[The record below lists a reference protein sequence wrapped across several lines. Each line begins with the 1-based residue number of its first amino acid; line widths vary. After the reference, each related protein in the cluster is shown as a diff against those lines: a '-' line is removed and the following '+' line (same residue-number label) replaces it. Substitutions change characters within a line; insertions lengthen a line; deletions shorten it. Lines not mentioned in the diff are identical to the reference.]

1 MHSPSGTRPK
11 KRLACDRCHARKL
24 RCSSD
29 LDGCTRCLGDDLVCT
44 YSPAL
49 KVGRPSKAS
58 MAGREILQQTQS
70 VSDTAFYGISDGD
83 AVTADSGIS
92 MPPSP
97 PQLGDSCIAGKSPSS
112 ANLVCIAVN
121 LVSDHTALFSS
132 FDFGNTLD
140 NFNTT
145 HPFLDMPMDE
155 DLWPLATS
163 PPVSSN
169 DPNIDPRLCPTN
181 ETTNASSPLD
191 RLSSLQQELLR
202 TKLPPA
208 HARGVGTKLRPAKYT
223 EAAMRP
229 IQETLGAVTELLQQ
243 CVKGNADATDPAYI
257 TRDPQRGI
265 VIYIVSGLHAV
276 RLAGVPRCRPED
288 RSAVEIDIA
297 GDCGGLSIEASV
309 SHSEDVSV
317 QVHAFGN
324 LGIADCMSS
333 STMAEPSEDRTGTGW
348 QLPIQG
354 SGECRA
360 LPRTVLSDDRQFI
373 LAGLARGPEYH
384 GAIELGCR
392 IRSSIDPGSG
402 QIWATSPT
410 NEVADVDK
418 YVESSEAAFQS
429 YRHMNPRQRAKIL
442 LKWHDLITNA
452 RQDIA
457 KIVVFETGKPMAEA
471 LGEVDYALGF
481 AWWFAG
487 EAERIRG
494 SVAQPS
500 ISNRRT
506 FVIKQPIGVCV
517 ALVPWNFPV
526 AMIIRKVS
534 AALAAGCTM
543 IVKPSPETPFSVM
556 ALADLALRAGLPAG
570 VLNVISTDN
579 SNTPSVSETLCKH
592 PLVRKVTFTGS
603 TSVGSIV
610 ARHCSEGLKKV
621 TMELGGNCPF
631 IIFDDGDLEGAVA
644 ALMILKWRTA
654 GQACTHANRVYVQS
668 GVYDKF
674 AQMMLEATSKLRV
687 GHGADSGSTM
697 GPLTT
702 SRGVDKVKKHVED
715 AVSKGGK
722 VLCGGKQPQNLKGY
736 FFEPTI
742 ISGMT
747 SDMLTTQEEI
757 FGPILGL
764 YKFETEEEVVEK
776 ANDTSMG
783 LASYFFTKDVS
794 RTWRLLESLEAGM
807 IGMNTGNA
815 SCAESPFG
823 GIKMSGYGKEAGKD
837 VAIEEYLIQKTGT
850 LTVDDG
856 PKL

>member
-1 MHSPSGTRPK
+1 MHSPTGTRPK
-11 KRLACDRCHARKL
+11 KRLACDRCHSRKL
-24 RCSSD
+24 RCSGD
-29 LDGCTRCLGDDLVCT
+29 LDGCSRCLGDDSVCT

-58 MAGREILQQTQS
+58 MAGREIQQTQS
-70 VSDTAFYGISDGD
+70 ICDPAFYSISDGD
-83 AVTADSGIS
+83 ALTADSGIS

-97 PQLGDSCIAGKSPSS
+97 PQLGDSCIT
-112 ANLVCIAVN
+112 
-121 LVSDHTALFSS
+121 DHTALFSS
-132 FDFGNTLD
+132 FDFTHSLG
-140 NFNTT
+140 NFNAT
-145 HPFLDMPMDE
+145 HPFLDIPMDE
-155 DLWPLATS
+155 DPWSAATS
-163 PPVSSN
+163 PPDSSH
-169 DPNIDPRLCPTN
+169 DPTIDPRLCPSN
-181 ETTNASSPLD
+181 ETENVSSPLE

-202 TKLPPA
+202 TRLPPA
-208 HARGVGTKLRPAKYT
+208 HARGSSSQPRPAKCI

-229 IQETLGAVTELLQQ
+229 AQETLGVVTELLNQ
-243 CVKGNADATDPAYI
+243 CVKSNDDATDPVCSNWQTVLHLVLTPLSLLLSTHDQILREIRNA
-257 TRDPQRGI
+257 
-265 VIYIVSGLHAV
+265 VS
-276 RLAGVPRCRPED
+276 
-288 RSAVEIDIA
+288 S
-297 GDCGGLSIEASV
+297 SV
-309 SHSEDVSV
+309 SNQDCSLFDSVDCRVTGLKLDPPLRLILLATVVDYQLKHLHHTIAAVYGDVSEDMHQLDDPSLLHEEALLNGQWV
-317 QVHAFGN
+317 Q
-324 LGIADCMSS
+324 S
-333 STMAEPSEDRTGTGW
+333 
-348 QLPIQG
+348 Q
-354 SGECRA
+354 SGERFG
-360 LPRTVLSDDRQFI
+360 V
-373 LAGLARGPEYH
+373 E
-384 GAIELGCR
+384 
-392 IRSSIDPGSG
+392 DPGSG
-402 QIWATSPT
+402 HAWAASPT
-410 NEVADVDK
+410 NKVSDVDA
-418 YVESSEAAFQS
+418 YVESSHDAFQN
-429 YRHMNPRQRAKIL
+429 YRHVNPRQRAKIL
-442 LKWHDLITNA
+442 LKWHELITNA

-457 KIVVFETGKPMAEA
+457 KMVVFETGKPMAEA

-494 SVAQPS
+494 SIAQPS
-500 ISNRRT
+500 ISDRRT

-556 ALADLALRAGLPAG
+556 ALADLALRAGLPPG

-579 SNTPSVSETLCKH
+579 VNTPSVSEKLCKH

-603 TSVGSIV
+603 TSVGSII
-610 ARHCSEGLKKV
+610 ARHCSDGLKKV

-631 IIFDDGDLEGAVA
+631 VIFDDGDLEQAVA

-674 AQMMLEATSKLRV
+674 AEMMLEATSKLRV
-687 GHGADSGSTM
+687 GHGADSSSTM

-702 SRGVDKVKKHVED
+702 SRGVDKVKKHVQD

-722 VLCGGKQPQNLKGY
+722 ILCGGKQPENMKGY

-764 YKFETEEEVVEK
+764 YKFETEEEVVQK

-783 LASYFFTKDVS
+783 LASYFFTRDVS

-850 LTVDDG
+850 LTVENG
-856 PKL
+856 SKL